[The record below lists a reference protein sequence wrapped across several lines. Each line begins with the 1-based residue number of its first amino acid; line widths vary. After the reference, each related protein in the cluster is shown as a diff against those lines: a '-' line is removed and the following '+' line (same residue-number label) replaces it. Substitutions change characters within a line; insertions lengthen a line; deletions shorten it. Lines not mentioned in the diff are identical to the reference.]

1 MLGACFMPSVPHKEK
16 GLLRVSRGEVTILS
30 LRLTAAFTLTFTLQ
44 LQREKKWVKP
54 LQDNIATSGGL

>member
-1 MLGACFMPSVPHKEK
+1 MPFVPHKEK
-16 GLLRVSRGEVTILS
+16 GVLRVSQGEVTMLS
-30 LRLTAAFTLTFTLQ
+30 LRLTAPFTLTFTSQ